1 MTGAIPTRT
10 FATWSGTEP
19 NFGSPPAYIP
29 SLKTHLSIGSFVFS
43 GHQVVRIVS
52 LSDNTVITNEYAKII
67 VSRPFK
73 TPVPHVFQGLQDREL
88 VQTRRRIVLSTDQIE
103 NIAFVF
109 HPHRIETDGLLL
121 HGIHNVFYS
130 RFRTEE
136 DSQTLLDP
144 VSFDSFVSFSSES
157 PQFQDFDSCF
167 SSRIW
172 LSVVAIQDT
181 FRHLLASSSE
191 KQGIYVPR
199 KTEKIYFTQ
208 EGWAYLKRALADL
221 APIIEKQVKQPV
233 QLLLP
238 GCTRTTVRRIKSAES
253 FMLTSAEQMDAFLSV
268 YGALVLFGVRK
279 PRPKIGHTE
288 RLCVNDILNVVVPN
302 LPDEIDGTGNT
313 LVCEARIL
321 LVMDPSVLTISLSYG
336 RYQYIPSDNLGN
348 PANCPSEAL
357 KQAIMF
363 FRESHAPLVEQEP
376 NPPFPRNV
384 KVGRMFQN
392 NAAIYIIEVV
402 NKSGRYVVCRQAHP
416 QSNCAN
422 TIFDNVD
429 VVSAAVTEYYS

>member
-1 MTGAIPTRT
+1 MAAIATRT
-10 FATWSGTEP
+10 FPTWSGTEP
-19 NFGSPPAYIP
+19 SFGSLPVYIP
-29 SLKTHLSIGSFVFS
+29 SLKTHLSVGSFVFT
-43 GHQVVRIVS
+43 GEQVVRIVS
-52 LSDNTVITNEYAKII
+52 VLDNIVITNRYAKII
-67 VSRPFK
+67 ASRPFK
-73 TPVPHVFQGLQDREL
+73 VPIHQVFQGLQDREL
-88 VQTRRRIVLSTDQIE
+88 VQTRERIVLSPEQIC

-109 HPHRIETDGLLL
+109 HPHRVETDGLLL

-136 DSQTLLDP
+136 DSQTHLDP
-144 VSFDSFVSFSSES
+144 VSFESFISFSSES

-172 LSVVAIQDT
+172 LSVVVIQDT
-181 FRHLLASSSE
+181 FRRLLASSSE

-221 APIIEKQVKQPV
+221 APVLDKQVKQPV

-238 GCTRTTVRRIKSAES
+238 GCTRTTIRRITSAES
-253 FMLTSAEQMDAFLSV
+253 FVLTSAEQMDAFLSL

-279 PRPKIGHTE
+279 SRPKIGHTA

-313 LVCEARIL
+313 LVCKARIL

-336 RYQYIPSDNLGN
+336 RYQYIPSDHLGN

-357 KQAIMF
+357 KRAIMF
-363 FRESHAPLVEQEP
+363 FR
-376 NPPFPRNV
+376 
-384 KVGRMFQN
+384 
-392 NAAIYIIEVV
+392 
-402 NKSGRYVVCRQAHP
+402 
-416 QSNCAN
+416 
-422 TIFDNVD
+422 
-429 VVSAAVTEYYS
+429 